1 LYNSVNAIIIN
12 ILLLISIFN
21 RIGFSNPQFITTK
34 QSADYSETWLDDNS
48 WIWRGSIGAPDFI
61 FTDDGFISIRAEALK
76 NDSRLA
82 YPSLPCFS
90 KIFNAMPED
99 ISYQING
106 SSRVVLPVNGKP
118 ERFSDRSKPD
128 NEEFEFDDET
138 VPDIGNIYP
147 RETVIITFLGYVNNL
162 PLTSVRIYPYQLI
175 DNGRQLRYY
184 EELSVSVSIANNS
197 NLRILPKAAESNLE
211 NALDL
216 SSQVRRSLPGK
227 ILRKPGSHFLFGRKL
242 MRITVDSTGIYR
254 ITRAVLKDSGAAI
267 KNIDP
272 RSLQLFNRGK
282 EVPIYVKGES
292 DGSFDK
298 SDYIEFYGQRNPNSV
313 ADYYY
318 DPFTDKN
325 VYFLTW
331 GEQDGLRYAEESA
344 KTTISSNNA
353 IVPVDYEYTTH
364 FEENSHFDRLGK
376 VDTDRPTHTRDH
388 WFFDSGING
397 GTTRIYSFP
406 LIHPNMNTIERFNI
420 EVGMHGLTYQ
430 AGNHTVSVY
439 INDYYTAVDS
449 WSDQT
454 PHIIR
459 NDAGQ
464 VLQNRYL
471 KHGENKIQLAV
482 AGDDPTNKYDKVLFD
497 YLNIRYKRLY
507 RAHKDRID
515 FTRPEN
521 MPIGVYHFKIDG
533 FEDPD
538 ISVYKIGKSK
548 LMDFSV
554 EYSTLTDN
562 YSVLIE
568 DYIHDDNTFYIAAS
582 RAGIMQPRSIQADT
596 IFNITAEG
604 NSVDLLI
611 ISDQQYKYKLAKLI
625 SFYQSIGIN
634 AQAVGIR
641 DIYNEFNDGIVSP
654 YAIRDYLAYI
664 HANRAHK
671 PHSVLL
677 IGDSKIREEE
687 YVPAFFNQSYKYG
700 ACPSDQWYVVFDEKS
715 GIPEY
720 AIGRWPV
727 SDWKELELVIDKRI
741 NYTNEAPVGP
751 WRNEMLY
758 IAGFEDVFKNQTE
771 NMINRQVPKEF
782 SINRIF
788 INPSSVKTPFFGGSD
803 TLIYLFNKGLTL
815 INFMGH
821 GGGAVWSDRSLFNTS
836 HIEYLDNYN
845 KLPFITSLTCFTADF
860 TNVTGLGEH
869 LLIAE
874 NGGAIGLWG
883 ATSVGWIKNDYLMAK
898 PFYDVI
904 FNPGITVGEAIQ
916 YAKIKYLADHY
927 FDYLKFSMVNSYML
941 IGDPTITIPFP
952 GKQSNLTISESNP
965 QPGQTIEL
973 SGLAPFA
980 SGEIYTQLY
989 DSATFRVFPEPQIG
1003 QIENSTVRQSIQL
1016 PFNINP
1022 GNTFINYYFNNT
1034 EATDDGHGVT
1044 LLSIRGLNFYSFNVQ
1059 PELPK
1064 KGEDFIISVRTELA
1078 NIDSFICEMDTVS
1091 AYEYLDEN
1099 GIEFVS
1105 SFNNPAS
1112 IIKHKMAP
1120 DNAEPNRWYLQSPM
1134 KIGTAGKLIG
1144 VRFAA
1149 YDNSQNQTVSN
1160 AFSVKIK
1167 QNPDLAVIGISQ
1179 GGTTFPELLVEVN
1192 YNGNDTLQT
1201 DMIAYKV
1208 NGSVESIFNTAQ
1220 IRLLPNRKSTHAI
1233 SGILGTG
1240 WQQFKIVIDPLNKIN
1255 ELNEANNTLTDSLY
1269 INTFPVLPATGTSLN
1284 GINTDTLKFDRYSI
1298 LIKPNSLTDS
1308 SALIFNR
1315 KLVSQNSNQPQFSIQ
1330 NSIPGG
1336 QFESIEI
1343 LLPNV
1348 SDTLLKP
1355 LRVEIF
1361 SPDTAD
1367 HDVSI
1372 ARRDSYLKIW
1382 IKQTTQH
1389 QRSSYV
1395 TESFYPGQ
1403 FTLIKC
1409 QDTEPPALELSLD
1422 GQQFFQDSY
1431 VARRPNISII
1441 GEDKNG
1447 VRFDSKGLKVKLDD
1461 NTVNFSELN
1470 IPDTLI
1476 NGNYISAQ
1484 FRPDLDY
1491 GEHIIEVALC
1501 DAAGNITG
1509 NEIIF
1514 TVSDELKLID
1524 YGNYPNPFKDR
1535 TTFIYELTQ
1544 WVEKFKIN
1552 IYAPSGRLIKVLEEA
1567 TIFSTGLD
1575 MNEGGYHEIMWDGLD
1590 EDGNFIAN
1598 GVYFYKM
1605 IAKKQNK
1612 KVTSIGKIAKAR

>member
-1 LYNSVNAIIIN
+1 LYNSVFALIIN

-21 RIGFSNPQFITTK
+21 RVGFSNSQFITD
-34 QSADYSETWLDDNS
+34 QQLANYSDIWLDDNS
-48 WIWRGSIGAPDFI
+48 WIWRGSIAAPDFI
-61 FTDDGFISIRAEALK
+61 ITDDGFISIRAAALE

-82 YPSLPCFS
+82 YPSLPCFN

-99 ISYQING
+99 ISYHING
-106 SSRVVLPVNGKP
+106 SNRVVLPVNGKP

-128 NEEFEFDDET
+128 NTEFEFNDQT

-175 DNGRQLRYY
+175 DNGKQLRYY
-184 EELSVSVSIANNS
+184 EEMSVSVSIANNS
-197 NLRILPKAAESNLE
+197 NLRILPKAAKSNLE

-216 SSQVRRSLPGK
+216 NSQVRQSLPGK
-227 ILRKPGSHFLFGRKL
+227 TLMKPGSHFLFGRKL

-254 ITRAVLKDSGAAI
+254 ITRSALKDSGAAI
-267 KNIDP
+267 SNVDP
-272 RSLQLFNRGK
+272 RSLQLFNRGN

-298 SDYIEFYGQRNPNSV
+298 SDFIEFYGQRNPNSV

-325 VYFLTW
+325 IYFLTW

-353 IVPVDYEYTTH
+353 IVPTDYEYTAH
-364 FEENSHFDRLGK
+364 FEENRYFDRLGR
-376 VDTDRPTHTRDH
+376 VDTDLPTHTRDH

-397 GTTRIYSFP
+397 GTTRSYTFP
-406 LIHPNMNTIERFNI
+406 LIYPNMNTIERFNI

-430 AGNHTVSVY
+430 AGKHTVSVY
-439 INDYYTAVDS
+439 INDYYTATDS
-449 WSDQT
+449 WSDQV

-459 NDAGQ
+459 NDVGQ

-471 KHGENKIQLAV
+471 KHGENKIQLSV

-515 FTRPEN
+515 FARPEN
-521 MPIGVYHFKIDG
+521 KPTGIYHFKIGG

-554 EYSTLTDN
+554 EYSTLTDS

-568 DYIHDDNTFYIAAS
+568 DYIHDDNTLYIAAS
-582 RAGIMQPRSIQADT
+582 RTGIMQPRSIQPDT
-596 IFNITAEG
+596 IFDISAEG
-604 NSVDLLI
+604 KSIDLLI
-611 ISDQQYKYKLAKLI
+611 ISDQQFKYNLAKLI

-634 AQAVGIR
+634 AHVVGIR

-664 HANRAHK
+664 HENWTHK
-671 PHSVLL
+671 PQAVLL

-687 YVPAFFNQSYKYG
+687 SVPAFFYQSYKYG
-700 ACPSDQWYVVFDEKS
+700 ACPSDHWYVVLDEKS

-727 SDWKELELVIDKRI
+727 SDREELELVIDKRI
-741 NYTNEAPVGP
+741 NYTNETPVGP
-751 WRNEMLY
+751 WHNELLY
-758 IAGFEDVFKNQTE
+758 IAGYEDAFKNQTE
-771 NMINRQVPKEF
+771 NMINRQIPKEF

-803 TLIYLFNKGLTL
+803 TLIYLWNKGLIL

-904 FNPGITVGEAIQ
+904 FNPGMTVGEAIR

-927 FDYLKFSMVNSYML
+927 FDYLKFSMVNSFML
-941 IGDPTITIPFP
+941 IGDPTIEIPFP

-973 SGLAPFA
+973 SGLTPFT

-989 DSATFRVFPEPQIG
+989 DSATYRVYPEPQIG
-1003 QIENSTVRQSIQL
+1003 QIENGMVRQSIEL
-1016 PFNINP
+1016 PLNINP
-1022 GNTFINYYFNNT
+1022 GNTFINYYFHNA
-1034 EATDDGHGVT
+1034 EAIDDGHGVT
-1044 LLSIRGLNFYSFNVQ
+1044 LLNIRGLNFYNFNTQ
-1059 PELPK
+1059 PELPEK
-1064 KGEDFIISVRTELA
+1064 NQGFIISVRTELA
-1078 NIDSFICEMDTVS
+1078 NIDSIICELDTVN

-1099 GIEFVS
+1099 GIEYVS

-1112 IIKHKMAP
+1112 ITKQKMVQ
-1120 DNAEPNRWYLQSPM
+1120 DIAEPNRWHLQSPL
-1134 KIGTAGKLIG
+1134 KIGGAGKLIG
-1144 VRFAA
+1144 ARFVA

-1167 QNPDLAVIGISQ
+1167 QNPDLAAIGISQ

-1192 YNGNDTLQT
+1192 YNGDDTLQT

-1208 NGSVESIFNTAQ
+1208 NDNAESIFNTTQ
-1220 IRLLPNRKSTHAI
+1220 IRLLPNRKSTHPI
-1233 SGILGTG
+1233 PGILGTG

-1269 INTFPVLPATGTSLN
+1269 INTFPVLPTIGTSLN

-1298 LIKPNSLTDS
+1298 LIEPNSLMDS
-1308 SALIFNR
+1308 SVLIINR
-1315 KLVSQNSNQPQFSIQ
+1315 KFISQNSNQPQFLIQ
-1330 NSIPGG
+1330 NSIRGG
-1336 QFESIEI
+1336 QLESIDI
-1343 LLPNV
+1343 SLPNV

-1355 LRVEIF
+1355 LLVEIF
-1361 SPDTAD
+1361 SSDTTD
-1367 HDVSI
+1367 HDVFI
-1372 ARRDSYLKIW
+1372 AHRDPYLRIW
-1382 IKQTTQH
+1382 VKQATQH
-1389 QRSSYV
+1389 RRSSYV
-1395 TESFYPGQ
+1395 TESSRPGQ

-1409 QDTEPPALELSLD
+1409 LDTEPPALELSLD
-1422 GQQFFQDSY
+1422 GQQFFQNSF
-1431 VARRPNISII
+1431 VSRKPNISII
-1441 GEDKNG
+1441 AEDQNG
-1447 VRFDSKGLKVKLDD
+1447 VSFDRTGLRVFLDG
-1461 NTVNFSELN
+1461 NAVSFSDLN
-1470 IPDTLI
+1470 IPDTLT
-1476 NGNYISAQ
+1476 NSNYVSAQ
-1484 FRPDLDY
+1484 FRPELEY
-1491 GEHIIEVALC
+1491 GDHDIEVTIK
-1501 DAAGNITG
+1501 DAAGNRTADQIV
-1509 NEIIF
+1509 F

-1544 WVEKFKIN
+1544 RVEKFKIN
-1552 IYAPSGRLIKVLEEA
+1552 IYAPSGRLIKVLGEA
-1567 TIFSTGLD
+1567 TIFSAGLD

-1590 EDGNFIAN
+1590 KDGNFIAN

-1612 KVTSIGKIAKAR
+1612 KAISIGKIAKAR